1 MRLQACNTVFLLDLP
16 IGECL
21 AAAEGRVGKPR
32 EDMPWMETEFD
43 EEFKQWIVDFPKK
56 QLPQI
61 YEMLENDRENKMIYI
76 FKSREEADAYLAQQ
90 RGL

>member
-16 IGECL
+16 VGECL

-43 EEFKQWIVDFPKK
+43 AEFRQYILDFP
-56 QLPQI
+56 QQELPF
-61 YEMLENDRENKMIYI
+61 I
-76 FKSREEADAYLAQQ
+76 FF
-90 RGL
+90 